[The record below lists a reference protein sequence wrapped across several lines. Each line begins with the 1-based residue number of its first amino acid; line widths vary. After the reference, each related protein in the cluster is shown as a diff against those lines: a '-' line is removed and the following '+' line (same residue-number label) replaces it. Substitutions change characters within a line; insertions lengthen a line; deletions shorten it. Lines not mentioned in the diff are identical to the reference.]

1 MLLQEDAHLAA
12 LDFDTNS
19 SLFGVFD
26 GHGGSEVAKFA
37 AIYLVYATNLQASM
51 PESLT
56 HPYAFSAMLQS
67 LWTCPGSEMHLS
79 NHQVERAFPPQ
90 CRSSLHALLTPS
102 LAFDTFVGTTLNFGT
117 CM

>member
-37 AIYLVYATNLQASM
+37 AIYLVCATNLQALV
-51 PESLT
+51 PQTLT
-56 HPYAFSAMLQS
+56 HTFAFLAVLQ
-67 LWTCPGSEMHLS
+67 
-79 NHQVERAFPPQ
+79 
-90 CRSSLHALLTPS
+90 LL
-102 LAFDTFVGTTLNFGT
+102 
-117 CM
+117 